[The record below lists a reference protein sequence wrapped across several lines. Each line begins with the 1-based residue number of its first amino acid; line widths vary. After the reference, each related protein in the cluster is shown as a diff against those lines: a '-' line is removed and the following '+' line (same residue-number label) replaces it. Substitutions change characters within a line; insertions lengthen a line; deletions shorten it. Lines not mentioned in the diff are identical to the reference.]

1 MIRRTKTA
9 SGEKLTRK
17 YLKQL
22 EAEAEAGYEDLDPTR
37 VRIGR
42 PPLSESGESRRLQVR
57 VDPALDESL
66 KQLAIDQETTV
77 SELARQAL
85 VRFVAD
91 AK

>member
-1 MIRRTKTA
+1 MIRRPKTA

-17 YLKQL
+17 YLKEL
-22 EAEAEAGYEDLDPTR
+22 EAEAEAGYEDLDPSR

-42 PPLSESGESRRLQVR
+42 PPLSENGESRRLQVR

-85 VRFVAD
+85 IRFVAE

>member
-1 MIRRTKTA
+1 MRRAKTA

-17 YLKQL
+17 YLKEL
-22 EAEAEAGYEDLDPTR
+22 EAEAEAGYEDLDPSR

-57 VDPALDESL
+57 VDPALEASL

-85 VRFVAD
+85 IRFVAD